1 MVHYGSVMLI
11 PLMMCL
17 VMIYELS
24 SLVLVHSSEEKI
36 KVKKIVL
43 SILLIVGFV
52 STNVAAADLKIGV
65 VSVERILTEAPQVEA
80 VNTSMLERF
89 GPQRDALQA
98 LEKEIT
104 KMQEDYK
111 RNELVM
117 TEDKLN
123 ELKTGII
130 TKIQKL
136 KQTEATL
143 SQEVATVR
151 NQELAVLQQQV
162 RGIIDDIAKKGK
174 YSLVLSEGVA
184 YTDEKLDI
192 TNKVLDEM
200 KSAFKKK

>member
-1 MVHYGSVMLI
+1 
-11 PLMMCL
+11 MCL

-24 SLVLVHSSEEKI
+24 SLVLVHSSKEKI
-36 KVKKIVL
+36 KVKKLVL
-43 SILLIVGFV
+43 SILLIAGFV

-65 VSVERILTEAPQVEA
+65 VSVERILTEAPQVDA
-80 VNTSMLERF
+80 VNASMLEQF

-104 KMQEDYK
+104 KMQENYK

-123 ELKTGII
+123 ELKKDII

-143 SQEVATVR
+143 SQEVSTVR

-162 RGIIDDIAKKGK
+162 RGIIDDIAKKGN

-184 YTDEKLDI
+184 YTDDKLDI
-192 TNKVLDEM
+192 TDKVLDEM

>member
-1 MVHYGSVMLI
+1 
-11 PLMMCL
+11 
-17 VMIYELS
+17 MIYELS
-24 SLVLVHSSEEKI
+24 SLVLVHSSKEKI
-36 KVKKIVL
+36 KVKKLVL
-43 SILLIVGFV
+43 SILLIAGFV
-52 STNVAAADLKIGV
+52 STNVVAADLKIGV
-65 VSVERILTEAPQVEA
+65 VSVERILTEAPQVDA
-80 VNTSMLERF
+80 VNTTMLERF

-123 ELKTGII
+123 DLKKDII

-136 KQTEATL
+136 KQTEAVL
-143 SQEVATVR
+143 SQEVSTVR

-162 RGIIDDIAKKGK
+162 RSIINDIAKKGK

-184 YTDEKLDI
+184 YTDDKLDI

-200 KSAFKKK
+200 KAAFKKK